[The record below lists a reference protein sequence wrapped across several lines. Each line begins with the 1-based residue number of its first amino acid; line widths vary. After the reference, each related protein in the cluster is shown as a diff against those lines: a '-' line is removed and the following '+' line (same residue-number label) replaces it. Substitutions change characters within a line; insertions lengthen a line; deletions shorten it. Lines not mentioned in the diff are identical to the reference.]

1 MTETAVGDVSL
12 WTILPVLWL
21 IVCTI
26 LFVVVIYILFLL
38 IKVLR
43 RAIRALDI
51 YLDEKK
57 NRL

>member
-1 MTETAVGDVSL
+1 MTETAVGDVGL

>member
-1 MTETAVGDVSL
+1 MTETAVGDVGL

-26 LFVVVIYILFLL
+26 LFVGVIYILFLL